1 MFGNSVPRFAEDTH
15 FYYSYDTWYTR
26 LRAIR
31 CLIKDFSQNACS
43 RDDTRTI
50 VSRHVKH
57 VLRRRLAVVTLG
69 LPVKTSRH
77 EVAQRI
83 TERDGK
89 RERHK
94 CTLGGTV
101 MAADDPCSVADGGA
115 KRLSDFVVDPDSS
128 LRRLSL
134 PGFPLLPRRLS
145 PLPPAALR
153 RKRAPERKS
162 AFFPTTSMRIPSTA
176 TNCHNVEP
184 AKIRIV
190 STFFFTTLKFLYSIF
205 LINN

>member
-1 MFGNSVPRFAEDTH
+1 
-15 FYYSYDTWYTR
+15 
-26 LRAIR
+26 
-31 CLIKDFSQNACS
+31 
-43 RDDTRTI
+43 
-50 VSRHVKH
+50 
-57 VLRRRLAVVTLG
+57 
-69 LPVKTSRH
+69 
-77 EVAQRI
+77 
-83 TERDGK
+83 
-89 RERHK
+89 
-94 CTLGGTV
+94 

-205 LINN
+205 LINNWKIVHLIKNLNFPPNCNVCISLETIDTGQL